1 MGTESILKNFHF
13 VYLVV
18 IGVLV
23 FMVSF
28 QREASTEAK
37 EKIERLEVQIDTLR
51 ESLENKKDR
60 KELIRRKREKVVI
73 SRYDDVEP
81 DARMDSIRE
90 LLKR

>member
-1 MGTESILKNFHF
+1 MGIKNILKNFHF

-23 FMVSF
+23 FLVSF

-37 EKIERLEVQIDTLR
+37 EKIEALEVQIDTLR
-51 ESLENKKDR
+51 ESLEKKKDR

-73 SRYDDVEP
+73 KRYDDVEP

-90 LLKR
+90 LLNR